1 MPSKDSQRYASDN
14 QRKRRI
20 IRIILDIIVC
30 AVLIVVV
37 CFSRTI
43 VEMII
48 VGKTTL
54 EPGSSGFETWVNP
67 PITTTRNYHL
77 FTISNPIEIVTE
89 PSTAKVYINETP
101 AYAYNVETKK
111 INIQWLNN
119 NKEISYGVERL
130 FNRDPIQF
138 DPSLV
143 NETGIFLDM
152 LRAIYRVQ
160 FEPRPAQPFYDLGG
174 INTFYRRN
182 TLEQLEGFT
191 SELFTTLRDR
201 MKGPNTNQ
209 SGLVYRQNGSR
220 LYSVSIESGK

>member
-143 NETGIFLDM
+143 N
-152 LRAIYRVQ
+152 
-160 FEPRPAQPFYDLGG
+160 
-174 INTFYRRN
+174 
-182 TLEQLEGFT
+182 
-191 SELFTTLRDR
+191 S
-201 MKGPNTNQ
+201 
-209 SGLVYRQNGSR
+209 
-220 LYSVSIESGK
+220 